1 MAIQRTSSN
10 FKKSLDGDA
19 FAVNRFKLLV
29 PVQVRREGH
38 PSLHRP
44 LNGSVHA
51 LRLSPLRD
59 PRLLCVEG
67 GGIQLLRKFH

>member
-1 MAIQRTSSN
+1 M
-10 FKKSLDGDA
+10 
-19 FAVNRFKLLV
+19 LV
-29 PVQVRREGH
+29 PVEVRREGH
-38 PSLHRP
+38 PSLLYRP